1 MYRHSRKSRLE
12 YRYLARCIESPYA
25 LASAVKITLVN
36 FDFTTHNGWLIADN
50 FFVDGLAKLMKK
62 QDCGIAI

>member
-1 MYRHSRKSRLE
+1 MYRYSRKSRLE
-12 YRYLARCIESPYA
+12 YRYLARCIASPYA

-36 FDFTTHNGWLIADN
+36 FDFTAHHERFIADN
-50 FFVDGLAKLMKK
+50 FLVDGLAKLMKK